1 MRMRTINEAAE
12 ELNVPRKR
20 IADGIKDG
28 RYPCMNWGRRRLVD
42 VDALRKLLQH
52 EELEGCYVS
61 ISEAAKAVGLSPD
74 VLRRMARSGLIPH
87 KIVNNRYKF
96 RIKEIE
102 ASIRAQMEAEK

>member
-20 IADGIKDG
+20 ITDGIEEG

-42 VDALRKLLQH
+42 VDALRTLLQR
-52 EELEGCYVS
+52 EEIEGCYVS

-74 VLRRMARSGLIPH
+74 VLRRMARSGVVPH
-87 KIVNNRYKF
+87 KIVNGRYKF
-96 RIKEIE
+96 RVKEIE
-102 ASIRAQMEAEK
+102 ASIRAQMEAEE